1 MDYSREDLKVA
12 DGSGN
17 LILRRACVFN
27 AGEILALINS
37 YASSNLMLPRSP
49 KYFYENIRDFVV
61 VKVVGE
67 GAEAKIV
74 SCGSLPVLWEDIAE
88 VHALAVHPQFWRRGL
103 GSKIVRYLIEE
114 AGRWELRRCL
124 PLLWRRSF
132 LRSLVL
138 NQRQSPKYFQCDETG
153 LIFDCTE

>member
-1 MDYSREDLKVA
+1 
-12 DGSGN
+12 
-17 LILRRACVFN
+17 
-27 AGEILALINS
+27 
-37 YASSNLMLPRSP
+37 MLSRSP
-49 KYFYENIRDFVV
+49 KYFYENIRDFIV

-67 GAEAKIV
+67 GTEPKIV
-74 SCGSLPVLWEDIAE
+74 ACGSLPVLWEDIAE
-88 VHALAVHPQFWRRGL
+88 VRALAVHPQFWRRGL

-114 AGRWELRRCL
+114 ADRWELRRCL

-153 LIFDCTE
+153 LIFNCTE